1 MVNTKN
7 LNKIEQVT
15 SLRQCFVIFL
25 LLAVRDSE
33 IRRTPFPFWVGRLR
47 RFRQVR
53 HAFWGVLAESS
64 LLFSFFHLNSWT
76 RRFCWCLHRWWLG
89 GKRRQQLFS
98 TAERAAG
105 TWDVDRCFNLAVRGP
120 PNHWFP
126 MVFPS
131 FINDEWIRCE
141 NLWLN
146 LGWTQSMIKGDE
158 SPPTFVEP
166 YFGSQNTMWNGSI
179 YRWFAY
185 VRWWFSICQKL
196 PEGNT
201 VIR

>member
-1 MVNTKN
+1 MIVKHPSKSKHFFFGISSGEQRQVAASLPRKRLPFGSKPLRRRWELWALSGSGMLVVNNHRLLHHFIAKIYIYIVSGEWFVVNTKN

-33 IRRTPFPFWVGRLR
+33 IRTTPCPFWVGRLR
-47 RFRQVR
+47 RFRQVP

-105 TWDVDRCFNLAVRGP
+105 TWDVV
-120 PNHWFP
+120 W
-126 MVFPS
+126 
-131 FINDEWIRCE
+131 
-141 NLWLN
+141 
-146 LGWTQSMIKGDE
+146 
-158 SPPTFVEP
+158 
-166 YFGSQNTMWNGSI
+166 
-179 YRWFAY
+179 
-185 VRWWFSICQKL
+185 
-196 PEGNT
+196 
-201 VIR
+201 